1 MSSIASFWNKSEKV
15 VSDKFND
22 GVSGVNIDSNEY
34 FSSFTHIFRGIFKQ
48 NIDDQ
53 FQIPKIC
60 VIGNTSAGK
69 SSLLENI
76 TKTPIFPR
84 NKTLCT
90 KQPIHLTLKNN
101 DVENY
106 TLNKISINKDD
117 IRKTIED
124 EFLKNKTIVNQPID
138 VCISGKNLIDFE
150 FIDFPGLCSHPPN
163 FKKSSISL
171 TESHLKDNNIILC
184 VIPSNVT
191 HLSSYDPIALIEKH
205 NMKKNTILVFTMA
218 DKVIEEDI
226 GENIL
231 ARILNE
237 SDEIDTSEYLACSVI
252 INRSHTNNKSLV
264 ENDRFSDQ
272 WFNKNVLEK
281 IPDSHDKKD
290 EIKSMLGVTN
300 LINNLNVFYK
310 NFIDNQWI
318 PTTISRLENNINN
331 CKKELNNL
339 GINPSLIDKTK
350 FTIYYINTVIP
361 ELINYIKDTTYSFE
375 YTDFNDFKL
384 FLEHINNSI
393 DKYVWPNEKW
403 LSEFKLIINDI
414 EVAKCKQ
421 DAGVLSFP
429 EFGGMSVDTEVAKC
443 KKEPVSSMFG
453 GMPNFQPY
461 DEAYANAQHEQ
472 DENDSY
478 SNTELNIIR
487 FRDINNS
494 IIASLTKIYKE
505 KLKYFL
511 DITKSNIVS
520 NMTEFI
526 ISSVGCQTMNGKN
539 SPEEDIKLQHNIS
552 IHEMRNIDYTEYN
565 FFESIKESIEFE
577 EMRTKLNED
586 IAEYSTAINK
596 LLELKDNA
604 SFSPTSV
611 KSDIKIN
618 KSLNSDDFKLKCLIE
633 TNISDITNTD
643 KPGIVLKINSS
654 NLLTPENLKSSVS

>member
-1 MSSIASFWNKSEKV
+1 M
-15 VSDKFND
+15 
-22 GVSGVNIDSNEY
+22 
-34 FSSFTHIFRGIFKQ
+34 
-48 NIDDQ
+48 
-53 FQIPKIC
+53 
-60 VIGNTSAGK
+60 
-69 SSLLENI
+69 
-76 TKTPIFPR
+76 
-84 NKTLCT
+84 
-90 KQPIHLTLKNN
+90 
-101 DVENY
+101 
-106 TLNKISINKDD
+106 
-117 IRKTIED
+117 
-124 EFLKNKTIVNQPID
+124 
-138 VCISGKNLIDFE
+138 
-150 FIDFPGLCSHPPN
+150 
-163 FKKSSISL
+163 
-171 TESHLKDNNIILC
+171 
-184 VIPSNVT
+184 
-191 HLSSYDPIALIEKH
+191 
-205 NMKKNTILVFTMA
+205 
-218 DKVIEEDI
+218 
-226 GENIL
+226 
-231 ARILNE
+231 
-237 SDEIDTSEYLACSVI
+237 
-252 INRSHTNNKSLV
+252 
-264 ENDRFSDQ
+264 
-272 WFNKNVLEK
+272 
-281 IPDSHDKKD
+281 
-290 EIKSMLGVTN
+290 
-300 LINNLNVFYK
+300 
-310 NFIDNQWI
+310 
-318 PTTISRLENNINN
+318 
-331 CKKELNNL
+331 
-339 GINPSLIDKTK
+339 
-350 FTIYYINTVIP
+350 
-361 ELINYIKDTTYSFE
+361 
-375 YTDFNDFKL
+375 
-384 FLEHINNSI
+384 
-393 DKYVWPNEKW
+393 
-403 LSEFKLIINDI
+403 
-414 EVAKCKQ
+414 
-421 DAGVLSFP
+421 
-429 EFGGMSVDTEVAKC
+429 FGGMSVDTEVAKC
-443 KKEPVSSMFG
+443 KKEPVSDMFG